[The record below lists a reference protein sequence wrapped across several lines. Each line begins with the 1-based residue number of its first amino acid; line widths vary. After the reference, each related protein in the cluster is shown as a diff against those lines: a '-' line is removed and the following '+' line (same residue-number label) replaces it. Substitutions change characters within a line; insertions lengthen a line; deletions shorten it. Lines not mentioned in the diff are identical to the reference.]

1 MYLLPFHNQYPDHD
15 FSPILRTIKKY
26 FPIDRPDRL
35 TPESISSSPGFK
47 KIGKIVNTEYLNEK
61 NYRAKWGKLTKRLEK
76 VFKKPVMAFPILH
89 GGQGGG
95 FFGEVIIEEH
105 KTTEFTRQKSLQ
117 FHISIIGPFFA
128 IHGVDSS
135 TAHLE
140 IDPMPTIPELTMGKF
155 GATHA
160 VTISPAF
167 EYREPFNEL
176 EDELRSFFPG
186 YLFVPYQIGM
196 STIKNIS
203 VEDDLR
209 DPRSMDTIYEAL
221 FEERAVH
228 NCTTRGDKR
237 YGMGDWVKPPTKKEH
252 ILLDRIYKHIINSP
266 AETTIHKVWKL
277 QNSKRLDTI
286 KIRASVI
293 FYGGDVFD
301 VIDLTDKSRLIMQ
314 SGERMA
320 PAISKYSIKDDLLE
334 IENATGL
341 SLRIIKVEK
350 NSLVLHL
357 ILNTDQKDSPINGI
371 ITEMSF
377 VVMKGLTDH

>member
-1 MYLLPFHNQYPDHD
+1 MYLVPFHNQYPDHD
-15 FSPILRTIKKY
+15 FSPILRIIKRY

-47 KIGKIVNTEYLNEK
+47 KISKIVNTEYLNEK
-61 NYRAKWGKLTKRLEK
+61 NYRAKWRKLTKRLEK
-76 VFKKPVMAFPILH
+76 VFKRPVMAFPNLH

-117 FHISIIGPFFA
+117 FHISIIGPFFT
-128 IHGVDSS
+128 IQGVDSS
-135 TAHLE
+135 TAFLE
-140 IDPMPTIPELTMGKF
+140 IDSMPRIPELTRGNF
-155 GATHA
+155 DATHA
-160 VTISPAF
+160 VTTSPAF
-167 EYREPFNEL
+167 EYREPFKEL
-176 EDELRSFFPG
+176 EDELRAFFPG
-186 YLFVPYQIGM
+186 YLFVPYQVGM

-203 VEDDLR
+203 VQDDLR

-221 FEERAVH
+221 FGDRAVYD
-228 NCTTRGDKR
+228 CRTRGNER
-237 YGMGDWVKPPTKKEH
+237 YGMGDWVKPLTKKEH
-252 ILLDRIYKHIINSP
+252 VLLDRIYKHIINSP
-266 AETTIHKVWKL
+266 AKTTIHKVWKL
-277 QNSKRLDTI
+277 QNSKRLGTI

-350 NSLVLHL
+350 DSLVLHL
-357 ILNTDQKDSPINGI
+357 ILNTDQKDSPINGT
-371 ITEMSF
+371 ITEMTF
-377 VVMKGLTDH
+377 VVMKKID